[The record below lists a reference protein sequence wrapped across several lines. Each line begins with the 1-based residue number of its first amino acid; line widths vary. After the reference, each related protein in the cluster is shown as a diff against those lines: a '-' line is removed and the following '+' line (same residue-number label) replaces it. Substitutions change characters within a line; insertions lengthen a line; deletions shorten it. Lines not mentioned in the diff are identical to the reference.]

1 MAAGESQARSGHGA
15 LYLLWLYL
23 LWLCLLWL
31 YLLWPYLLWLYLLWQ
46 AAASTS
52 ARALLTMAIARACVR
67 LLMHDNM
74 HMGCHDMCMPCV
86 CLVPERGF
94 LARIEDDRIA
104 EIDAAS
110 GHEAYAESERASWA
124 HHRHPSG
131 ECPFDVWAW
140 KVATF
145 GWNWC

>member
-1 MAAGESQARSGHGA
+1 
-15 LYLLWLYL
+15 
-23 LWLCLLWL
+23 
-31 YLLWPYLLWLYLLWQ
+31 
-46 AAASTS
+46 
-52 ARALLTMAIARACVR
+52 MAIARACVR
-67 LLMHDNM
+67 LLMHYNM